1 MQLACLHAVAGRLDD
16 ALTALKSAAGAGVD
30 PVAAAREE
38 ESLGPLR
45 TDPRLPRIVR

>member
-30 PVAAAREE
+30 PVAAARRGNTEVA
-38 ESLGPLR
+38 LN
-45 TDPRLPRIVR
+45 VV